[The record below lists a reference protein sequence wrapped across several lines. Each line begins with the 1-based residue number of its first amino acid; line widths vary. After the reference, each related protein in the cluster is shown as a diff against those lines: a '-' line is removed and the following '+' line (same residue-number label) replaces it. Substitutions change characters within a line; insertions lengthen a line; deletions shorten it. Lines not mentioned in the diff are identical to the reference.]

1 MPFPPRLLPLL
12 LVVPLTLN
20 TPSLPPKTFATLY
33 VESEDATSFFSLS
46 ASKANGFSSTT
57 YTIPTNCSLYAT
69 ITIAEVDTFAIMV
82 IVSLRTA

>member
-46 ASKANGFSSTT
+46 ASKDSPLLH
-57 YTIPTNCSLYAT
+57 TIPTNCSLYAT